1 MYRVDKGWGKDE
13 KGVTPLAFSFEI
25 CRFNKLPSNLKEIHH
40 EPHKSPTLF
49 SPPVLVVVVWYQM
62 HLMRWPGNF
71 SPTIFPTPPP
81 LPPPPYLKND
91 MMDPPLKF

>member
-49 SPPVLVVVVWYQM
+49 
-62 HLMRWPGNF
+62 
-71 SPTIFPTPPP
+71 P
-81 LPPPPYLKND
+81 LLCWWWWCGIKCI
-91 MMDPPLKF
+91 